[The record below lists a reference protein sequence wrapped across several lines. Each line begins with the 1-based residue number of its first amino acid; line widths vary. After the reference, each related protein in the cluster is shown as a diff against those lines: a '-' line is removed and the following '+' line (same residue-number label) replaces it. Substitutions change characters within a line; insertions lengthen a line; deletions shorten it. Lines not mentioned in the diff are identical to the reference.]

1 MSVKVKAT
9 YTQGVFVPLPG
20 EALREL
26 PDEAEVELTVQHTPA
41 DASNSPQAIERL
53 ALLREIA
60 ASMKAN
66 SFSGD
71 PPPITREELH
81 ERR

>member
-9 YTQGVFVPLPG
+9 YTQGVFVPLPS

-26 PDEAEVELTVQHTPA
+26 PDEAEVELIVQHTSA
-41 DASNSPQAIERL
+41 DAARSLEASERL
-53 ALLREIA
+53 ARLREIA